1 MIKIMLLATSLLFIG
16 SYIVAGWS
24 IQLISLLALAA
35 LTMPLVVRDIK
46 EHRLPNS
53 LTSTGFIAGL
63 GVSIVL
69 AIAERDFSPL
79 IHSLSFALLAGFAF
93 LLLNLTSRGG
103 MGMGDVK
110 LAIMLSALIAPF
122 GWQVLVMGFI
132 VAFALGGI
140 GGLIL
145 LASKKANRKTLIPF
159 GPYLLIGAWLSIFFG
174 ANNAQH
180 IFNLWSINS

>member
-1 MIKIMLLATSLLFIG
+1 MVLVTSLLFMG

-24 IQLISLLALAA
+24 IQLVSLFALAA

-53 LTSTGFIAGL
+53 LTSAGL
-63 GVSIVL
+63 ISGLGISIVST
-69 AIAERDFSPL
+69 IKENNFSPL

-93 LLLNLTSRGG
+93 LLLNLSSRGG

-110 LAIMLSALIAPF
+110 LAIMLGALIAPF

-132 VAFALGGI
+132 VAFVLGAI
-140 GGLIL
+140 AGLIL

-159 GPYLLIGAWLSIFFG
+159 GPYLLVGAWVSLIFG
-174 ANNAQH
+174 AEKAQY
-180 IFNLWSINS
+180 IISLWSINSG